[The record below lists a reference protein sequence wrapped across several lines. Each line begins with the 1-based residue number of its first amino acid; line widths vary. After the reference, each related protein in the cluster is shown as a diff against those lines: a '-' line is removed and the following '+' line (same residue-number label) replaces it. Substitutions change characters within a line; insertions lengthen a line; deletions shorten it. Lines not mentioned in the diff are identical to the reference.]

1 MSVKNP
7 GMTITETNRQI
18 IQLMGEGNT
27 DKEIAGKLQMS
38 IRTVQDRVYKMMK
51 SEDCKNR
58 TQLVLKVV
66 LFNIGSFI
74 GK

>member
-1 MSVKNP
+1 
-7 GMTITETNRQI
+7 
-18 IQLMGEGNT
+18 MGEGNT
-27 DKEIAGKLQMS
+27 DKEIAGQLKMS

-51 SEDCKNR
+51 TWECKNR

-66 LFNIGSFI
+66 MFNIGSFA

>member
-1 MSVKNP
+1 MS
-7 GMTITETNRQI
+7 ITETNRKI

-27 DKEIAGKLQMS
+27 DKEIADQLKMS

-51 SEDCKNR
+51 TWECKNR

-66 LFNIGSFI
+66 LFNIGSFA

>member
-1 MSVKNP
+1 MS
-7 GMTITETNRQI
+7 ITETNAKI

-27 DKEIAGKLQMS
+27 DKEIAGALKMS

-51 SEDCKNR
+51 KEGCKNR

-66 LFNIGSFI
+66 LFNIGSFA
-74 GK
+74 GKT

>member
-1 MSVKNP
+1 MS
-7 GMTITETNRQI
+7 ITETNRRI

-27 DKEIAGKLQMS
+27 DKEIADHLQMS

-51 SEDCKNR
+51 KEECKNR

-66 LFNIGSFI
+66 LFNIGSFA

>member
-1 MSVKNP
+1 MN
-7 GMTITETNRQI
+7 ITETNKKI

-27 DKEIAGKLQMS
+27 DKEIANKLQMS
-38 IRTVQDRVYKMMK
+38 IHTVQKRVVNMLKRE
-51 SEDCKNR
+51 SCRNR

-66 LFNIGSFI
+66 LFNIGSFT

>member
-1 MSVKNP
+1 MS
-7 GMTITETNRQI
+7 ITETNRKI

-27 DKEIAGKLQMS
+27 DKEVACKLSMPVK
-38 IRTVQDRVYKMMK
+38 TVKNKVAAMLKKHECR
-51 SEDCKNR
+51 NR

-66 LFNIGSFI
+66 LFNIGSFA

>member
-1 MSVKNP
+1 MS
-7 GMTITETNRQI
+7 ITETNKKI

-27 DKEIAGKLQMS
+27 DKEIASKMQMP
-38 IRTVQDRVYKMMK
+38 IPTVRKRIVNMLKK
-51 SEDCKNR
+51 HDCRNR

-66 LFNIGSFI
+66 LFNISSFV

>member
-1 MSVKNP
+1 MS
-7 GMTITETNRQI
+7 ITETNRRI

-27 DKEIAGKLQMS
+27 DKEIANVLQMS
-38 IRTVQDRVYKMMK
+38 IRTIQDRVYKMMK
-51 SEDCKNR
+51 KEKCKNR

-66 LFNIGSFI
+66 LFNIGSFA

>member
-1 MSVKNP
+1 MS
-7 GMTITETNRQI
+7 ITETNAKI

-27 DKEIAGKLQMS
+27 DKEIASELK
-38 IRTVQDRVYKMMK
+38 IPVRTVQKKVSTMLKKHECRT
-51 SEDCKNR
+51 R

-66 LFNIGSFI
+66 LFNIGSFA

>member
-1 MSVKNP
+1 MS
-7 GMTITETNRQI
+7 ITETNKKI

-27 DKEIAGKLQMS
+27 DKEIAQTLKMPS
-38 IRTVQDRVYKMMK
+38 RTVQSRIYKMLK
-51 SEDCKNR
+51 KWECRNR

-66 LFNIGSFI
+66 LFNIGSFT

>member
-1 MSVKNP
+1 MS
-7 GMTITETNRQI
+7 ITETNSKI

-27 DKEIAGKLQMS
+27 DKEIAATMKMS
-38 IRTVQDRVYKMMK
+38 IRTIQDRVYKMMK
-51 SEDCKNR
+51 KWECKNR

-66 LFNIGSFI
+66 LFNIGSFT

>member
-1 MSVKNP
+1 MN
-7 GMTITETNRQI
+7 INETNRRI
-18 IQLMGEGNT
+18 IRLMGEGNT
-27 DKEIAGKLQMS
+27 DKEIASQLKMS

-51 SEDCKNR
+51 YWECKNR

-66 LFNIGSFI
+66 LFNIGSFA

>member
-7 GMTITETNRQI
+7 RMTITETNRKI

-27 DKEIAGKLQMS
+27 DKEIAKVLSMPT
-38 IRTVQDRVYKMMK
+38 RTVQRRIYDMRKT
-51 SEDCKNR
+51 EGCRNR

-66 LFNIGSFI
+66 LFNIGSFT